1 MCGPTS
7 TSTTPSS
14 AKPDLRTADTAI
26 RILGLDPGARAAGWG
41 VLERRGRGWALA
53 AHGVLR
59 PRPGEALPGRLHGL
73 HAGLLRVIERFL
85 PLEAAVEDIF
95 HARNSRSALVLGQAR
110 GVLLLGLCQR
120 GVPVHSYPAAT
131 VKKAVGGSG
140 AAGKREVRRWVCR
153 WLGASP
159 DDVDLDA
166 SDALAVA
173 LCHAQARSWRGA
185 VERARRSL
193 PPQVRR

>member
-1 MCGPTS
+1 
-7 TSTTPSS
+7 
-14 AKPDLRTADTAI
+14 
-26 RILGLDPGARAAGWG
+26 
-41 VLERRGRGWALA
+41 VLERRGRAWVLA

-59 PRPGEALPGRLHGL
+59 PGASEPLPDRLHRL
-73 HAGLLRVIERFL
+73 HSGLLKVIERFP

-120 GVPVHSYPAAT
+120 GIPIHSYPATT

-140 AAGKREVRRWVCR
+140 AAGKSEVRRWVCR

-159 DDVDLDA
+159 EDVELDA

-173 LCHAQARSWRGA
+173 LCHAQARAWRSA
-185 VERARRSL
+185 VGRARRSR
-193 PPQVRR
+193 PAEHR